1 VSNVTAEISG
11 PDQGLPIT
19 IAAKPIST
27 RDRNIAFAAIIVL
40 AILDA
45 IVIPFASVRLPRVD
59 AFIPVL
65 QTVMCVVDLLTA
77 ALLLAQYSIQPLR
90 AIIPVASGYVFSGLF
105 AFIQTLA
112 FPGAY
117 SPTGVIGD
125 GLNSAAWFF
134 VLWHTNFPL
143 AVIAYVLT
151 KDSRFGVRLSEGST
165 GPTIIRTLACVLAA
179 AAGLTWLATHATQY
193 LPAVYLNAVEQTP
206 FGAHI
211 NLFLWAMNIFLWAMN
226 ITAFVLVFVR
236 RRTILDLWLSV
247 VLFAWWPNFLVAVAH
262 SVVRFSAGWYIAR
275 FVALVASS
283 MLLIVLLA
291 ESTALYARLAKAFD
305 LLRRERADR
314 LANVQAATAAM
325 AHELRQPLTG
335 MATQGAAGVNWLKRT
350 PPELNKVRECF
361 QSIIDASLHANE
373 IIAAIR
379 DLYRKTPT
387 EHTMVQINDVVREVL
402 ALVQDDL
409 RVEAV
414 VATAEYDKN
423 LPQIHAARTQIQQVI
438 LNLVK
443 NAIEAMRWVAP
454 DKRRLRVVT
463 GSDGNSGVAVYVQD
477 SGPGISADREERIFE
492 PFFTTKP
499 NGTGLGL
506 SICRTIAEDHGGKLR
521 LSKTDARGTSFELVL
536 PISLASQYLHL
547 S

>member
-77 ALLLAQYSIQPLR
+77 ALVLAQYSIQPLR

-477 SGPGISADREERIFE
+477 SGPGISPTAKSGYSSHF
-492 PFFTTKP
+492 
-499 NGTGLGL
+499 
-506 SICRTIAEDHGGKLR
+506 LR
-521 LSKTDARGTSFELVL
+521 LNRTARDLVSRSVGL
-536 PISLASQYLHL
+536 
-547 S
+547 